1 MWLRLNEPFFTD
13 KTSYLTKA
21 KGRRNDSALRYDS
34 MIVEMGPRVVKEHS
48 TLDEGETGEDRNSQA
63 RKISS
68 LSPFW

>member
-1 MWLRLNEPFFTD
+1 MILPLD
-13 KTSYLTKA
+13 
-21 KGRRNDSALRYDS
+21 
-34 MIVEMGPRVVKEHS
+34 MIVGLSRVVKEHS